1 MRTYSYK
8 NILAFWDMLHRLHPL
23 AGQGFNMTI
32 RDIKEIYKLIQ
43 FKIEHGVDLDNSIF
57 SDFEKNTKNR
67 NYLFSSGIDFI
78 YEFFNLE
85 NKIKGNVLSKSVKLL
100 GNSKIINRF
109 FIKFADNGI
118 II

>member
-1 MRTYSYK
+1 M
-8 NILAFWDMLHRLHPL
+8 I
-23 AGQGFNMTI
+23 
-32 RDIKEIYKLIQ
+32 
-43 FKIEHGVDLDNSIF
+43 
-57 SDFEKNTKNR
+57 EKNTKNR